1 MEFLLIGESKIKI
14 VLTRREAET
23 MSLGGGDIGGA
34 DSRRA
39 FWQLINK
46 AKTEVGFD
54 PKGDKLL
61 IQLYPM
67 NDGLELFVTKLGLL
81 PDSSAKMVSRSNRV
95 SLLSRKRSLYAF
107 DNLENLIS
115 ASRAIR
121 SAAGEIELE
130 GDVYCSNDRYYLSLE
145 EYGKGGEVVE
155 FPCIL
160 EFATPLSAE
169 LSAYIVEHYTCLEM
183 GRAIERFSC
192 L

>member
-1 MEFLLIGESKIKI
+1 LEFLLVGESKIKI
-14 VLTRREAET
+14 VLTKKEAEQ
-23 MSLGGGDIGGA
+23 MHLGQGDVSSA

-39 FWQLINK
+39 FWQLIST
-46 AKTEVGFD
+46 AKKEVGFD

-67 NDGLELFVTKLGLL
+67 KEGVEIFVTKLGLL

-95 SLLSRKRSLYAF
+95 SLLSKKRCFYALDSL
-107 DNLENLIS
+107 DNLV
-115 ASRAIR
+115 AAARAVR
-121 SAAGEIELE
+121 ATSEGVEIES
-130 GDVYCSNDRYYLSLE
+130 DVYLSQDRYFLSIE

-160 EFATPLSAE
+160 EFATPLAAD
-169 LSAYIVEHYTCLEM
+169 LSAYIIEHATCLTE
-183 GRAIERFSC
+183 GDGVKKFSA